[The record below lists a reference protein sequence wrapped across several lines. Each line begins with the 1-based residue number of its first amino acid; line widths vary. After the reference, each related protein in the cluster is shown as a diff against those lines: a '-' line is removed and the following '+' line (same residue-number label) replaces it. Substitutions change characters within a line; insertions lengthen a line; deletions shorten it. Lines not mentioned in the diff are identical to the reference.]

1 MNYICNMVK
10 FLRKLIANLYPP
22 LKWRL
27 PVIILLGVI
36 TGMGIYIFYISRA
49 WSYLSDAPETC
60 INCHIMTPEYTTW
73 RHSSHGQ
80 RATCNDCH
88 VPQDNF
94 FRGYYFKA
102 MDGLRHS
109 AIFTIR
115 GYDQS
120 IRMLPPGRT
129 VVQENCIR
137 CHEQLNQRVGTAVT
151 YKQTTHG
158 EGKQCWD
165 CHREV
170 PHGRVKSLSSMPY
183 VQVPVPKSPV
193 PKWLQKMTGLKMK

>member
-1 MNYICNMVK
+1 MLETLTKIIK
-10 FLRKLIANLYPP
+10 IFYPP
-22 LKWRL
+22 QKCRVH
-27 PVIILLGVI
+27 VIILLGVI
-36 TGMGIYIFYISRA
+36 TGTGMYIFYVSRA

-60 INCHIMTPEYTTW
+60 INCHIMTPEYVTW

-88 VPQDNF
+88 VPQDNI
-94 FRGYYFKA
+94 FRTYYFKA
-102 MDGLRHS
+102 MDGMRHS

-115 GYDQS
+115 GYEQS
-120 IRMLPPGRT
+120 IRMLAPGRT

-137 CHEQLNQRVGTAVT
+137 CHGHLNERVGTNVT

-170 PHGRVKSLSSMPY
+170 PHGKVKSLSATPY
-183 VQVPVPKSPV
+183 TQVPVPESPV
-193 PKWLQKMTGLKMK
+193 PQWLRKMTGLKMK